1 MTAMAGPAG
10 TDPRPRTPA
19 RRVAAA
25 VFAIAAVLALVLLS
39 RVPWRSSD
47 PDTAELRV
55 SWRIPAPSR
64 RQCRAPTEGELS
76 GVLPHMRPS
85 EICSDDA
92 IPFHLTIRL
101 NGDTLHSGTVARSGP
116 RARTITVYRSF
127 AVSPGNHTL
136 EVAFLPE
143 PPPET
148 DPGAETVTSPD
159 SASESPDSPRNLA
172 MTLSTTVSVAPGDV
186 FLVSPDEEG
195 RLLVAPRG

>member
-1 MTAMAGPAG
+1 MAGAAG
-10 TDPRPRTPA
+10 TGPHPRAPA

-25 VFAIAAVLALVLLS
+25 VLAIAALVALVLLS

-55 SWRIPAPSR
+55 SWRIPAPSH
-64 RQCRAPTEGELS
+64 RQCRAPTEAELS
-76 GVLPHMRPS
+76 GVLPHMRPT
-85 EICSDDA
+85 EICSDEA

-127 AVSPGNHTL
+127 AVSPGSHTL
-136 EVAFLPE
+136 EVAFLSE
-143 PPPET
+143 MPPEAE
-148 DPGAETVTSPD
+148 PGTETVSTPD

-172 MTLSTTVSVAPGDV
+172 MTLSTTVSAAPGDV
-186 FLVSPDEEG
+186 ILVSPDETG
-195 RLLVAPRG
+195 RLFVTPRG